1 MRYSSIE
8 ASPCRAPLRLRRII
22 FRSCVALL
30 AATLLAGGYWA
41 FWHHHTKRFQVVR
54 EGVFYRVAQ
63 PSEFG
68 LRYLVNDV
76 GIRTVLSVQLYDFR
90 LRRGLVSFGP
100 PDGCRESE
108 YLEQLGARSVQWPM
122 GVEKSWPWLTP
133 WQFEQFFQLL
143 DDPNNWPVAA
153 HCQGGRHRTG
163 TLAALFRLEYDRWDA
178 DRTLKEMYDF
188 NFGGAIR
195 LQEENLRTYLPRPHP
210 DEGEWAALEEYW
222 SPFFPGSKMVD
233 YEELVRRLRT
243 ALPDRPDIERAA
255 ARYLGDRQ
263 PFALALV
270 QRLIKTPDDPLVK
283 PAAQAA
289 AACLET
295 LDAKRAAWSMS
306 AALVADFGSPHEQQR
321 LVTLLGDVDYQQA
334 SADRFDAVVEG
345 VANRYTPNR
354 IAFLRP
360 LLDNEHHHRRQG
372 ATPCRY
378 CDTAVARLSAI
389 VDENFP
395 DMAPPCAVD
404 PWENGRLAARKW
416 CDAHPGECQ
425 LSQLKPAS
433 GQTMVEPGD
442 PPQREDLSRARF

>member
-1 MRYSSIE
+1 M
-8 ASPCRAPLRLRRII
+8 
-22 FRSCVALL
+22 
-30 AATLLAGGYWA
+30 
-41 FWHHHTKRFQVVR
+41 R

-90 LRRGLVSFGP
+90 LHRGLVSFGP

-108 YLEQLGARSVQWPM
+108 YLEQLGARCVQWPM

-178 DRTLKEMYDF
+178 DRALKEMYSF
-188 NFGGAIR
+188 KFGGSIR

-210 DEGEWAALEEYW
+210 DKGEWAALEEHW
-222 SPFFPGSKMVD
+222 SPFFPGSNMVD
-233 YEELVRRLRT
+233 YEELGAALASRT
-243 ALPDRPDIERAA
+243 PRSARNRARAA
-255 ARYLGDRQ
+255 ARSLDDRQ
-263 PFALALV
+263 PFALLLV
-270 QRLIKTPDDPLVK
+270 QRLIEKPDDPLAK
-283 PAAQAA
+283 PAVQAA

-306 AALVADFGSPHEQQR
+306 AALVADFGSPDEQQR
-321 LVTLLGDVDYQQA
+321 LLSLLANVNYQQA
-334 SADRFDAVVEG
+334 SVDRFDAVVDG

-354 IAFLRP
+354 MAFLRP
-360 LLDNEHHHRRQG
+360 LLDNDHHHRRQG
-372 ATPCRY
+372 ATQCRY

-395 DMAPPCAVD
+395 DMTPPCAID
-404 PWENGRLAARKW
+404 PWDNGRIAAQRW
-416 CDAHPGECQ
+416 LDAHPAECQ

-433 GQTMVEPGD
+433 GQTVVHRGD
-442 PPQREDLSRARF
+442 PPQREDLSRRGSD